1 MSTISASTTSTTAY
15 KVVADTT
22 GTLVLQ
28 TGSTPT
34 TAATFDANQN
44 MGLGVTPQT
53 WQSTSKALQIGV
65 TGAIR
70 GRSDANLVNM
80 MSNFYTDSAGTNK
93 YIVADYAT
101 NYQQYQGTHAWYY
114 AASGSAGGTASF
126 TQAMTLDASGNLGVG
141 TSSPAYKVEVKTS
154 TAASIVDL
162 LLLNNGGGSNGGG
175 AGLRF
180 EDAGAAARV
189 AGVVFGPNENSGLGL
204 GFYTSS
210 SAGSAPTEKAR
221 IDSSGSFF
229 VGTST
234 TWLSSAA
241 YKQGG
246 VQVGNANY
254 AAIVGQAGGT
264 ARYGLFYDAANTYL
278 TVTSGGTFYV
288 YNTTN
293 GVYLSANATSWTSN
307 SDERLKDIIEPITN
321 AASKVSSLRAVIG
334 KYKTDEDGTRRS
346 FLIGQDVQAV
356 LPEAVTESQSKDQE
370 QSYLG
375 VQYTDVIPL
384 LVAAIKEQQAI
395 IETLTNRITALE
407 AK

>member
-1 MSTISASTTSTTAY
+1 MTI
-15 KVVADTT
+15 VLNGTT
-22 GTLVLQ
+22 GITDVN
-28 TGSTPT
+28 G
-34 TAATFDANQN
+34 TAAAPALTGTDTDTGIFFPAANTLAFSTNGTEDARFDSAGNF
-44 MGLGVTPQT
+44 GIGVTPSAWVSGSVSQT
-53 WQSTSKALQIGV
+53 ISNAV
-65 TGAIR
+65 VARRNNGASVF
-70 GRSDANLVNM
+70 GH
-80 MSNFYTDSAGTNK
+80 NFYESAANTFTYTQTG
-93 YIVADYAT
+93 VATRIEAPT
-101 NYQQYQGTHAWYY
+101 SGGLTFNTAP
-114 AASGSAGGTASF
+114 SGSAGTAITF
-126 TQAMTLDASGNLGVG
+126 TQAMTLFANGNLSIGSTTSAGTTRVAGIEG
-141 TSSPAYKVEVKTS
+141 TSSAYFQFGRTNATS
-154 TAASIVDL
+154 
-162 LLLNNGGGSNGGG
+162 GGGLVGT
-175 AGLRF
+175 
-180 EDAGAAARV
+180 DI
-189 AGVVFGPNENSGLGL
+189 GPGIQ
-204 GFYTSS
+204 FYTYT
-210 SAGSAPTEKAR
+210 GSFGSESYTERAR

-246 VQVGNANY
+246 VQVGNASY
-254 AAIVGQAGGT
+254 AAIVGQAGGV

-334 KYKTDEDGTRRS
+334 KYKTDEEGTRRS
-346 FLIGQDVQAV
+346 FLIAQDVQAV

-395 IETLTNRITALE
+395 ITQLQADVAALK
-407 AK
+407 A

>member
-1 MSTISASTTSTTAY
+1 MPSTILS
-15 KVVADTT
+15 D
-22 GTLVLQ
+22 
-28 TGSTPT
+28 
-34 TAATFDANQN
+34 N
-44 MGLGVTPQT
+44 GV
-53 WQSTSKALQIGV
+53 S
-65 TGAIR
+65 
-70 GRSDANLVNM
+70 
-80 MSNFYTDSAGTNK
+80 
-93 YIVADYAT
+93 
-101 NYQQYQGTHAWYY
+101 
-114 AASGSAGGTASF
+114 SGSAGLKTTASNDGVLILQTTTSGGTATNAVYVDTSQNVGVNANAVSTAKF
-126 TQAMTLDASGNLGVG
+126 YVNGGSVAPTSGQVLRLDTTATTTYSGAAYVG
-141 TSSPAYKVEVKTS
+141 GQVRINYGNATSSYGGINFTNFGATS
-154 TAASIVDL
+154 QEFFGTVQNSSGYGDFVWQ
-162 LLLNNGGGSNGGG
+162 GYGGSGY
-175 AGLRF
+175 AER
-180 EDAGAAARV
+180 
-189 AGVVFGPNENSGLGL
+189 
-204 GFYTSS
+204 
-210 SAGSAPTEKAR
+210 AR
-221 IDSSGSFF
+221 IDSNGSFF

-334 KYKTDEDGTRRS
+334 KYKTDEEGTRRS
-346 FLIGQDVQAV
+346 FLIAQDVQAV

-384 LVAAIKEQQAI
+384 LVAAIKELKT
-395 IETLTNRITALE
+395 ELDTAKAEIAAL
-407 AK
+407 KGTQP